1 MSIYNRALTITLT
14 ALFTAIAAL
23 PVTAKPTSPL
33 WFEHTD
39 ITMPRN
45 IQASVLENGIRLVL
59 VATPNK
65 QQALELR
72 LRVGAGVAQEPSYL
86 PVSRVLANQ
95 IIGDSKWSA
104 TTDYQQTVYSLSTTG
119 NNQQSLEGALEFIEA
134 SFSQQS
140 FVQQAWKQSANLTDY
155 PTVVSQNQLDSLE
168 LGKSTSPV
176 TETSA
181 SRVQLEDLEHYFS
194 QYYVPTNMTL
204 VIVGDFK
211 ARTLQNKVQ
220 KAFSQWHNPTPLTK
234 TQQPAL
240 SMDNNGI
247 SGTQG
252 KHSVSLSALAHV
264 SDDVDSKLM
273 RKDLLLA
280 TIANQILEHRI
291 ESALADV
298 HSSATVSVKNEILFN
313 QKLLSQVLVSKIP
326 DGEQQATKQIVEQE
340 IKTAL
345 AVGFTH
351 SEYEAAVSEIRLNK
365 QAELAAFRQAGPAA
379 MADRMVNAIDNGSV
393 YTTPSFE
400 LELIDF
406 HVAHLSEIDIS
417 KEFEKIWA
425 HRLKN
430 I

>member
-14 ALFTAIAAL
+14 AVFTAITAL
-23 PVTAKPTSPL
+23 PVIAKPTSPL

-45 IQASVLENGIRLVL
+45 IEASVLENGMRLVL

-72 LRVGAGVAQEPSYL
+72 LRVGAGVAQEPSHL
-86 PVSRVLANQ
+86 PVSRVVANQ

-134 SFSQQS
+134 SFSQQT
-140 FVQQAWKQSANLTDY
+140 FVQQAWNQSPNLTDY
-155 PTVVSQNQLDSLE
+155 PTVVSQKQRDALE
-168 LGKSTSPV
+168 LGKGTSSV
-176 TETSA
+176 NEASA
-181 SRVQLEDLEHYFS
+181 SQVQSEDLEHYFS
-194 QYYVPTNMTL
+194 QYYVPTNMTF
-204 VIVGDFK
+204 VIVGNFK
-211 ARTLQNKVQ
+211 ARTLHNKVQ
-220 KAFSQWHNPTPLTK
+220 KAFSQWHNPTPPTK
-234 TQQPAL
+234 TQLPTL
-240 SMDNNGI
+240 SMRNKGI
-247 SGTQG
+247 SGIQG
-252 KHSVSLSALAHV
+252 EHSVSLSALSPV

-273 RKDLLLA
+273 RKDVLLA

-291 ESALADV
+291 ESALVNA

-326 DGEQQATKQIVEQE
+326 DGEQQAIKQIVDQE
-340 IKTAL
+340 VKTAL